1 MANII
6 RQEDFQQD
14 LARLQGE
21 MNQLTR
27 RVSRPGARRRGRI
40 FPSVIIS
47 TTDEDLLVRAEV
59 PGMKLEDFD
68 ISVSGD
74 TLTVQGIA
82 VTDAELEGGWYHRR
96 ERESGGFSRAIRLP
110 AEVDGEKAEATYVAG
125 VLTITLPLKEAAKPK
140 QIPVRVVEGDRG
152 EGTEHGRGK
161 GDLGRGK
168 TRSGYRHTSGAAQR
182 QLVCAGDRYL

>member
-6 RQEDFQQD
+6 RQEDFRQD

-27 RVSRPGARRRGRI
+27 RVAPPGARRRSRI
-40 FPSVIIS
+40 FPSIIIS

-59 PGMKLEDFD
+59 PGMKLDDFD

-74 TLTVQGIA
+74 TLA
-82 VTDAELEGGWYHRR
+82 VKGYRVADIELEGGWYHRR
-96 ERESGGFSRAIRLP
+96 ERERGRFSRAIRLP

-125 VLTITLPLKEAAKPK
+125 VLTITLPLKKPAKPQ
-140 QIPVRVVEGDRG
+140 QIPVKVVEG
-152 EGTEHGRGK
+152 
-161 GDLGRGK
+161 
-168 TRSGYRHTSGAAQR
+168 
-182 QLVCAGDRYL
+182 